1 MLSHVQSLCRRLG
14 NGNGTVREWPLREGA
29 SWRRDD
35 RRSKLELMTRTIED
49 LIPDYLRGLPVY
61 VPGKPIE
68 EVERE
73 LKVHAVKLASN
84 ENPLGPSPKAIAAA
98 HAVLGDANRYPDGGT
113 HLLRKALAERHGVSP
128 EEVFIGLGSSE
139 IIDLA
144 SRVLLRAG
152 LQGLTSEGTY
162 APFSVA
168 IRASGAELV
177 LVPQREFAFDLK
189 AMSRAITPKTGVI
202 YLANPN
208 NPTGSAFT
216 SKEFEEFLARVPD
229 GVLVVLDEAYI
240 DYAMSMGLRDAV
252 EAYRKRKNLLI
263 LRTFSKVYG
272 LAGLRIG
279 YAIGRPELLSAMNKL
294 RTPFNTSGVAQAAA
308 LAALD
313 DNEHVTR
320 CIQSNAAERKRLS
333 EGLTKLGF
341 RPVASEANFVFMVVG
356 PEATALSD
364 GLLQMGV
371 IVRPLG
377 WMGFPEA
384 MRISV
389 GTAEENDKCL
399 SAMTQV
405 ISRRAGK
412 SELAAR

>member
-1 MLSHVQSLCRRLG
+1 M
-14 NGNGTVREWPLREGA
+14 
-29 SWRRDD
+29 
-35 RRSKLELMTRTIED
+35 KRTIEE

-73 LKVHAVKLASN
+73 LRIHAVKLASN

-98 HAVLGDANRYPDGGT
+98 RAVLGDSNRYPDGGT
-113 HLLRKALAERHGVSP
+113 HALRQTLAERRGVSP
-128 EEVFIGLGSSE
+128 EEIFVGLGSSE

-144 SRVLLRAG
+144 ARVLLRTG

-189 AMSRAITPKTGVI
+189 AMAKAITPKTGLI

-208 NPTGSAFT
+208 NPTGSAFGRE
-216 SKEFEEFLARVPD
+216 EFEEFLAAVPD

-240 DYAMSMGLRDAV
+240 DYALSMDLRQSV

-279 YAIGRPELLSAMNKL
+279 YGIGRPELLSAMNRL

-320 CIQSNAAERKRLS
+320 CIETNATERKRLS
-333 EGLTKLGF
+333 EGLARLGF
-341 RPVASEANFVFMVVG
+341 RPVPSEANFVFMVVG
-356 PEATALSD
+356 PEAKAVSD
-364 GLLQMGV
+364 DLLRMGV

-384 MRISV
+384 IRISV

-399 SAMTQV
+399 SAMARV
-405 ISRRAGK
+405 ILKRAGK
-412 SELAAR
+412 GELAAR

>member
-1 MLSHVQSLCRRLG
+1 
-14 NGNGTVREWPLREGA
+14 
-29 SWRRDD
+29 
-35 RRSKLELMTRTIED
+35 MTRTIEE
-49 LIPDYLRGLPVY
+49 LIPEYLRGLPVY

-73 LKVHAVKLASN
+73 LKIQAVKLASN

-98 HAVLGDANRYPDGGT
+98 RAVLGDSNRYPDGGT
-113 HLLRKALAERHGVSP
+113 HLLREKLAGRHGVSQ
-128 EEVFIGLGSSE
+128 EEIFVGLGSSE

-144 SRVLLRAG
+144 ARVLLRPG

-189 AMSRAITPKTGVI
+189 AMAKAITPKTGVI

-208 NPTGSAFT
+208 NPTGSAFGRE
-216 SKEFEEFLARVPD
+216 EFEEFLAAVPD

-240 DYAMSMGLRDAV
+240 DYAVSMDLRQSV
-252 EAYRKRKNLLI
+252 EAYRERKNLLI

-279 YAIGRPELLSAMNKL
+279 YGIGRPELLSAMNKL
-294 RTPFNTSGVAQAAA
+294 KTPFNTSGVAQAAA

-320 CIQSNAAERKRLS
+320 CIETNATERKRLN
-333 EGLTKLGF
+333 EGLARLGF
-341 RPVASEANFVFMVVG
+341 RPVPSEANFVFMVVG
-356 PEATALSD
+356 PEAKALSD
-364 GLLQMGV
+364 DLLRMGV

-384 MRISV
+384 IRISV

-399 SAMTQV
+399 SAMARV
-405 ISRRAGK
+405 ILKRAGK
-412 SELAAR
+412 GELAAR

>member
-1 MLSHVQSLCRRLG
+1 
-14 NGNGTVREWPLREGA
+14 
-29 SWRRDD
+29 
-35 RRSKLELMTRTIED
+35 MTRTIEE

-73 LKVHAVKLASN
+73 LKIHAVKLASN
-84 ENPLGPSPKAIAAA
+84 ENPLGPSPKAMAAA
-98 HAVLGDANRYPDGGT
+98 RAVLGDSNRYPDGGT
-113 HLLRKALAERHGVSP
+113 HLLREALAERRGVSQ
-128 EEVFIGLGSSE
+128 EEIFVGLGSSE
-139 IIDLA
+139 LIDLA

-168 IRASGAELV
+168 IRASGAELE

-189 AMSRAITPKTGVI
+189 AMARAIKPKTGVI

-216 SKEFEEFLARVPD
+216 GKEFEEFLAGVPD

-240 DYAMSMGLRDAV
+240 DYAVSMGLQDAV

-313 DNEHVTR
+313 DKEHVKR
-320 CIQSNAAERKRLS
+320 CIETNATERKRLS
-333 EGLTKLGF
+333 EDLAKMGF
-341 RPVASEANFVFMVVG
+341 RPVPSEANFIFIVVG
-356 PEATALSD
+356 PDAKALSD
-364 GLLQMGV
+364 DLLRMGV

-384 MRISV
+384 IRISV
-389 GTAEENDKCL
+389 GTAKENDKCL
-399 SAMTQV
+399 SAMARV
-405 ISRRAGK
+405 ILKRPGK
-412 SELAAR
+412 GALAAR

>member
-1 MLSHVQSLCRRLG
+1 MI
-14 NGNGTVREWPLREGA
+14 
-29 SWRRDD
+29 
-35 RRSKLELMTRTIED
+35 RTIEE

-73 LKVHAVKLASN
+73 LKIHAVKLASN
-84 ENPLGPSPKAIAAA
+84 ENPLGPSPKGIAAA
-98 HAVLGDANRYPDGGT
+98 RAVLGDANRYPDGGT
-113 HLLRKALAERHGVSP
+113 HALRHTLAERRGVSP
-128 EEVFIGLGSSE
+128 EEILIGLGSSE

-144 SRVLLRAG
+144 ARVVLRAG
-152 LQGLTSEGTY
+152 VQGLTSEGTY

-177 LVPQREFAFDLK
+177 LVPQRDFAFDLQ
-189 AMSRAITPKTGVI
+189 AMAKAITAKTAVI

-208 NPTGSAFT
+208 NPTGSAFGRE
-216 SKEFEEFLARVPD
+216 EFAEFLASVPD

-240 DYAMSMGLRDAV
+240 HYAVSMGLRDSV

-279 YAIGRPELLSAMNKL
+279 YAIGRPELAAAMNKL

-313 DNEHVTR
+313 DKEHVTR
-320 CIQSNAAERKRLS
+320 CIETNAVERKRLS
-333 EGLTKLGF
+333 EGLTKLGY
-341 RPVASEANFVFMVVG
+341 RPVPSEANFVFITVG
-356 PEATALSD
+356 PEAQALSEE
-364 GLLQMGV
+364 LLQLGV

-389 GTAEENDKCL
+389 GTAEENEKCL
-399 SAMTQV
+399 AAMAQA
-405 ISRRAGK
+405 ILRRAANG
-412 SELAAR
+412 ELARR

>member
-1 MLSHVQSLCRRLG
+1 M
-14 NGNGTVREWPLREGA
+14 EE
-29 SWRRDD
+29 
-35 RRSKLELMTRTIED
+35 
-49 LIPDYLRGLPVY
+49 LIPDYIRGLPVY
-61 VPGKPIE
+61 VPGRPIE

-73 LKVHAVKLASN
+73 LKIHAVKLASN
-84 ENPLGPSPKAIAAA
+84 ENPLGPSPRAVEAAKLA
-98 HAVLGDANRYPDGGT
+98 LENANRYPDGGT
-113 HLLRKALAERHGVSP
+113 HLLREALAARTGVSTD
-128 EEVFIGLGSSE
+128 ELFVGLGSSE

-152 LQGLTSEGTY
+152 LQGLTSYGSY

-177 LVPQREFAFDLK
+177 LVPQRQFAVDLE
-189 AMSRAITPKTGVI
+189 AMAKAITQKTGVI

-208 NPTGSAFT
+208 NPTGTAFRA
-216 SKEFEEFLARVPD
+216 EELEQFLESVPD

-240 DYAMSMGLRDAV
+240 HYAPSLNRRKS
-252 EAYRKRKNLLI
+252 EEIYRRRKNLLI

-272 LAGLRIG
+272 LAGMRIG
-279 YAIGRPELLSAMNKL
+279 FAIGRPELLSAMNRLK
-294 RTPFNTSGVAQAAA
+294 TPFNTSGVAQAGA

-313 DNEHVTR
+313 DREHVDR
-320 CIQSNAAERKRLS
+320 CITTNAIERKRLS
-333 EGLTKLGF
+333 EGLTKLGL
-341 RPVASEANFVFMVVG
+341 RPVPSETNFIFMHVG
-356 PEATALSD
+356 PEAKEICD
-364 GLLQMGV
+364 ELLHLGV

-389 GTAEENDKCL
+389 GTADENAKCL
-399 SAMTQV
+399 AALGQILTK
-405 ISRRAGK
+405 RAGK

>member
-1 MLSHVQSLCRRLG
+1 
-14 NGNGTVREWPLREGA
+14 
-29 SWRRDD
+29 
-35 RRSKLELMTRTIED
+35 MTRTIEE

-73 LKVHAVKLASN
+73 LKIQAVKLASN
-84 ENPLGPSPKAIAAA
+84 ENPLGPSPKGIEAAK
-98 HAVLGDANRYPDGGT
+98 AVLADANRYPDGGT
-113 HLLRKALAERHGVSP
+113 HRLRETLAERIGIAP
-128 EEVFIGLGSSE
+128 EEIFVGLGSSE

-152 LQGLTSEGTY
+152 LQGLTSDGTY

-177 LVPQREFAFDLK
+177 LVPQRHYAFDLN
-189 AMSRAITPKTGVI
+189 AMTEAITPKTGLI

-216 SKEFEEFLARVPD
+216 ARAFGDFLEKVPD

-240 DYAMSMGLRDAV
+240 HYAVSVGLRDSV

-279 YAIGRPELLSAMNKL
+279 YAIGKVELLTAMNKL

-313 DNEHVTR
+313 DKEHVER
-320 CIQSNAAERKRLS
+320 CIAANAAERKRLS
-333 EGLTKLGF
+333 DGLTKLGLG
-341 RPVASEANFVFMVVG
+341 PVVSEANFVFVPVG
-356 PEATALSD
+356 PDAKDVSEEVLH
-364 GLLQMGV
+364 LGV

-377 WMGFPEA
+377 WMGLPEA
-384 MRISV
+384 IRISV
-389 GTAEENDKCL
+389 GAAEENDKCL
-399 SAMTQV
+399 AALGQV
-405 ISRRAGK
+405 LARRAGT

>member
-1 MLSHVQSLCRRLG
+1 
-14 NGNGTVREWPLREGA
+14 
-29 SWRRDD
+29 
-35 RRSKLELMTRTIED
+35 MTRTIED

-73 LKVHAVKLASN
+73 LKIRAVKLASN
-84 ENPLGPSPKAIAAA
+84 ENPLGPSPKGIAAA
-98 HAVLGDANRYPDGGT
+98 QAVLEDANRYPDGGT
-113 HLLRKALAERHGVSP
+113 HALRQTLAERRGVSP
-128 EEVFIGLGSSE
+128 EEILIGLGSSE

-144 SRVLLRAG
+144 ARVVLRAG
-152 LQGLTSEGTY
+152 VQGLTSEGTY

-177 LVPQREFAFDLK
+177 LVPQRDFAFDLQ
-189 AMSRAITPKTGVI
+189 AMAKAITPRTAAI

-208 NPTGSAFT
+208 NPTGSTFGRE
-216 SKEFEEFLARVPD
+216 EFSEFLAAVPD
-229 GVLVVLDEAYI
+229 GVLIVLDEAYI
-240 DYAMSMGLRDAV
+240 HYAVSMGLRDSV

-279 YAIGRPELLSAMNKL
+279 YAIGRPELVAAMNKL

-313 DNEHVTR
+313 DNKHVTR
-320 CIQSNAAERKRLS
+320 CIETNARERKRLS
-333 EGLTKLGF
+333 EDLAKMGF
-341 RPVASEANFVFMVVG
+341 RPVPSEANFIFIVVG
-356 PEATALSD
+356 PDEKALSD
-364 GLLQMGV
+364 DLLQMGV

-377 WMGFPEA
+377 WMGFPA
-384 MRISV
+384 AIRISV
-389 GTAEENDKCL
+389 GTTEENDKCL
-399 SAMTQV
+399 SAMAQV
-405 ISRRAGK
+405 ILKRAGK
-412 SELAAR
+412 GELAAR